1 MPTFTKAFKKMM
13 KYIKN
18 KKLNI
23 KDDTLAGITVS
34 LAMIPEVVAFAFV
47 AQISP
52 IVALFGAFVV
62 GIISAIFGGR
72 PGLISG
78 AAGAVAVIFV
88 NMIQEGHAKGLLF
101 DTPVENMGYFYLLAA
116 VVLMGIIQVLAGLFK
131 LGKFVRLIP
140 HPVMMGFVN
149 GLAIVIFLAQLGM
162 FKENKKDVFGQNMRK
177 TTSKELVYTV
187 ADNQVKDAVSN
198 TVLFSIEGNSV
209 INKQTNEKAFVLA
222 DGQVFDAK
230 TKKVVFNA
238 KEDGFYSVKDSGV
251 VKATLQGTKLYTM
264 IGLVLLT
271 MLIVWGL
278 PKLTTKVPAALTAIL
293 IVTLVSILGGLQS
306 INVGDFIRDGGG
318 AGLNG
323 FDEISKKLNLAELWS
338 NLPFNLDTLKFIAP
352 YAFLAASVGLIETLM
367 TMNLV
372 DELTDTRGNGNKECI
387 AQGAGN
393 MVSGLFGGTGGC
405 GMIGQTVININA
417 GGRGRL
423 SGVMMAV
430 TLLIFILFADKYI
443 EQVPI
448 AALVGV
454 MFMMVIETFA
464 WSSFRIMKKIPVSD
478 AFVLIIVSAV
488 TVFFDLAIAVFVGVI
503 IAALSFAWQSAKKIR
518 ARKRMKED
526 GTKVY
531 EIWGPLFFGSITA
544 FNEKFDIKNDPE
556 NVEIDFVE
564 SRISDHSALEALF
577 VLVEKYEKAGKNI
590 KLKHL
595 SEDCKVLMYK
605 ASDKFHDIIIEDV
618 DDPRYHLAENPEAF
632 PKPLSEYE
640 F

>member
-1 MPTFTKAFKKMM
+1 MM
-13 KYIKN
+13 KYLKS
-18 KKLNI
+18 KKINI

-88 NMIQEGHAKGLLF
+88 HMIQQGHAKGLLF
-101 DTPVENMGYFYLLAA
+101 DNPVENMGYFYLLAA
-116 VVLMGIIQVLAGLFK
+116 VVLMGVIQVFAGLFK

-149 GLAIVIFLAQLGM
+149 GLAIVIFMAQLGM
-162 FKENKKDVFGQNMRK
+162 FKENKKDFFGQNMRK
-177 TTSKELVYTV
+177 TESKELVYNV
-187 ADNQVKDAVSN
+187 SNNEVKDIVSN
-198 TVLFSIEGNSV
+198 TVLFTIDGNSV
-209 INKQTNEKAFVLA
+209 KNKATNKEIFILSE
-222 DGQVFDAK
+222 GQVFDTT
-230 TKKVVFNA
+230 TKKVVFSA
-238 KEDGFYSVKDSGV
+238 SDEGFYSVKDSGF
-251 VKATLQGTKLYTM
+251 VKSWMQGETLYTM

-271 MLIVWGL
+271 MFIVWGL

-293 IVTLVSILGGLQS
+293 IVTLISIFSGLSS

-323 FDEISKKLNLAELWS
+323 IDEISKKLNVLELWS

-393 MVSGLFGGTGGC
+393 IVSGAFGGTGGC

-423 SGVMMAV
+423 SGVMMAL
-430 TLLIFILFADKYI
+430 TLLTFILFADKYI

-464 WSSFRIMKKIPVSD
+464 WSSFRIMKKIPKSD

-503 IAALSFAWQSAKKIR
+503 ISALSFAWNSAKKIR
-518 ARKRMKED
+518 ARKRMRAD

-556 NVEIDFVE
+556 SIEIDFVE

-577 VLVEKYEKAGKNI
+577 VLVEKYQAAGKTI
-590 KLKHL
+590 KIKHL
-595 SEDCKVLMYK
+595 NEDSKVLMYK
-605 ASDKFHDIIIEDV
+605 ASDKFHDVIIDAV

-632 PKPLSEYE
+632 PKPLNQYK